1 MRRRIVA
8 LLGLVATAPVASAHE
23 AAGAVTTAPS
33 AGELWIVA
41 AGASL
46 VMAITFAAIAAFLWR
61 SIWKGRQLTSNPLLT
76 GVTLIFTT
84 CAIGHFLHFEH
95 TILPIYAPAASAWL
109 GLGDAAHAVGFGHW
123 ARIAMVHPLLL
134 ATDIATAGI
143 AVWYFTLRR
152 RQRDVLRGAELADD
166 LGVREQEARMMQ
178 DSVVQTVV
186 EAKLLLETG
195 RREEA
200 VETIQDAIDESQEIV
215 DTFLDTASD
224 VQPGELRRSEAT
236 GG

>member
-1 MRRRIVA
+1 MRRRTVA
-8 LLGLVATAPVASAHE
+8 LLGLVATLPTASAHE
-23 AAGAVTTAPS
+23 AAGAVTSAPS

-41 AGASL
+41 SGASL
-46 VMAITFAAIAAFLWR
+46 VMAVTFAAIAAFLWR
-61 SIWKGRQLTSNPLLT
+61 SIWRDRQLTSNPLLT
-76 GVTLIFTT
+76 GVALIFTT
-84 CAIGHFLHFEH
+84 CAVGHLIHFEH
-95 TILPIYAPAASAWL
+95 TLLPIYAPAASAWL

-134 ATDIATAGI
+134 AADVATAGI

-166 LGVREQEARMMQ
+166 LGVREQEARAMQ

-200 VETIQDAIDESQEIV
+200 VETIQAAIDASQEIV
-215 DTFLDTASD
+215 DTFLETSSEI
-224 VQPGELRRSEAT
+224 QPGDLRRVEASE
-236 GG
+236 G

>member
-1 MRRRIVA
+1 MRRRIAA
-8 LLGLVATAPVASAHE
+8 LLGLVAALPVASAHE
-23 AAGAVTTAPS
+23 ATGAVTSAPS
-33 AGELWIVA
+33 AGEIWIVA

-46 VMAITFAAIAAFLWR
+46 VMAVTFAAIAAFLWR

-76 GVTLIFTT
+76 GVALVFTT
-84 CAIGHFLHFEH
+84 CAVGHLLHFEH
-95 TILPIYAPAASAWL
+95 TILPIYAPAAASWL
-109 GLGDAAHAVGFGHW
+109 GLGEVAHAVGFGHW

-143 AVWYFTLRR
+143 AAWYFTLRR
-152 RQRDVLRGAELADD
+152 QQRDVLRGAELADD
-166 LGVREQEARMMQ
+166 LHAREREARTMQ

-186 EAKLLLETG
+186 EAKLLLDMG

-200 VETIQDAIDESQEIV
+200 VETIQEAIGESQRIV
-215 DTFLDTASD
+215 DTFLDD
-224 VQPGELRRSEAT
+224 PGGVEPGELRRVEVR